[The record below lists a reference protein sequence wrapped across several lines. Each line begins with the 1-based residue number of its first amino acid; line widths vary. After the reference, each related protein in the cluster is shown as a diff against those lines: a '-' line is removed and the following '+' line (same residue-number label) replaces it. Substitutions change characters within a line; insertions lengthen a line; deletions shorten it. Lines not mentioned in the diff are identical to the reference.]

1 MTNKAIEKTQNEALQ
16 KLEREI
22 TTFIVGNDLQRKIG
36 ESQTKLCLQTALA
49 WGLNPLKREIHFI
62 PYWNSGAGKYE
73 VKIVVGYEVYLKKAE
88 RSGKLNGW
96 KVDIQGSGDDMKAI
110 VTIYRKDW
118 EYPFVHE
125 VYFNEVKQTKKTERG
140 EELSP
145 TWAKMPKFMLKKV
158 AIAQAFRLAFPE
170 EIGGLP
176 YIPEE
181 ISEIEESTPLPSIKE
196 FKEAKQE
203 EITQKEV
210 KESGTMED
218 TAQVKK
224 SENNEEQEAKKEEEK
239 PREEE
244 KKGEPASPRQIMM
257 IDTFIKQG
265 RLDPE
270 VLKPGL
276 TQDEAKELIR
286 KGLKIKPKN
295 L

>member
-1 MTNKAIEKTQNEALQ
+1 MTNKAIEKKQSEALQ
-16 KLEREI
+16 KLEQEI
-22 TTFIVGNDLQRKIG
+22 TAFIVGNDLQRKIG

-62 PYWNSGAGKYE
+62 PYWNSSAGKYE

-96 KVDIQGSGDDMKAI
+96 KVEIQGSGDDMKAI
-110 VTIYRKDW
+110 VTIFRKDW

-181 ISEIEESTPLPSIKE
+181 ISEIEEPTPLPSIKE

-203 EITQKEV
+203 EIMRKEV

-218 TAQVKK
+218 TTQVKK
-224 SENNEEQEAKKEEEK
+224 SEKEEEK
-239 PREEE
+239 PKEEE
-244 KKGEPASPRQIMM
+244 KKGEPASQRQIMM
-257 IDTFIKQG
+257 IETFIKQG
-265 RLDPE
+265 RLNAE
-270 VLKPGL
+270 VLKAGL